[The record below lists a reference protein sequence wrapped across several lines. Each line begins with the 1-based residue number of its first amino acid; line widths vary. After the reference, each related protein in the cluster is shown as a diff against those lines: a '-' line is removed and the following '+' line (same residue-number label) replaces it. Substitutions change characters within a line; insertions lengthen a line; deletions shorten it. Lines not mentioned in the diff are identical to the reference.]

1 MGEEVAYVKKLFKL
15 FLTLAML
22 ALTTL
27 FTHAEETTRSSA
39 PMDNLITIE
48 DLAIATAIENHFPQ
62 KTAQSF
68 PATVREL
75 HCFTKVVGA
84 RTKTFI
90 THTWYYQDTKMA
102 TMRLPVNAT
111 YWRTW
116 STRTIMPEWKGPW
129 RVEVSAEDGALLKTI
144 TFNIE

>member
-1 MGEEVAYVKKLFKL
+1 MKKLFNP

-22 ALTTL
+22 TLTT
-27 FTHAEETTRSSA
+27 FFIHAEETTRPSA
-39 PMDNLITIE
+39 PIDNLIIIE
-48 DLAIATAIENHFPQ
+48 DVAIATSIENHSPQ

-68 PATVREL
+68 SAIVGEL

-84 RTKTFI
+84 RTPTFI

-116 STRTIMPEWKGPW
+116 STRTIMPEWKGAW